1 MPNFNKNVELRRVH
15 GLPIPKNANK
25 CAKGSK
31 HGLYFFWRGNWFF
44 TVIPGYYIDV
54 HGDNEAQ
61 ERCVHSSIG
70 NNKIE
75 NLGKI

>member
-15 GLPIPKNANK
+15 GLTIPKNANK

-44 TVIPGYYIDV
+44 TAIPGYYINV
-54 HGDNEAQ
+54 HGDKKAQ
-61 ERCVHSSIG
+61 EHCVHNSIG
-70 NNKIE
+70 KNKIE
-75 NLGKI
+75 NLK